1 MTPEERKEVLR
12 LERRKYI
19 IGASAV
25 RIIIIYLLRLLFL
38 QLGCEDYKA
47 RADSN
52 ALMKQV
58 KFPARGAITDR
69 TGRLLVYN
77 QPA

>member
-1 MTPEERKEVLR
+1 MTSEERKEVLR

-25 RIIIIYLLRLLFL
+25 LIIIIYLMRLLFL
-38 QLGCEDYKA
+38 QLGSEDYKA

-52 ALMKQV
+52 A
-58 KFPARGAITDR
+58 
-69 TGRLLVYN
+69 
-77 QPA
+77 